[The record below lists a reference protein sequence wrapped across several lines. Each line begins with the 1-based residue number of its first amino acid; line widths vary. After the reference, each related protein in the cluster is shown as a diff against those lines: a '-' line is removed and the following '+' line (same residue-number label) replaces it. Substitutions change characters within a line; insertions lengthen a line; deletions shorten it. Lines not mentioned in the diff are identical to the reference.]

1 MTTKILQN
9 VMLCNALNEYFYAVG
24 PELAKCSNPSGEFA
38 FKKYLQYN
46 SKNSMFCS
54 CVTPEEIIKIIYSFP
69 NNKAPG
75 MDNISSKIL
84 KKISNSI
91 TFPLTFIFNLSFT
104 TGVLPDLLKIA
115 KVIPVHKK
123 GEKNLPGNYRP
134 ISLLSVFDKIL
145 EKLMHK

>member
-1 MTTKILQN
+1 
-9 VMLCNALNEYFYAVG
+9 
-24 PELAKCSNPSGEFA
+24 
-38 FKKYLQYN
+38 
-46 SKNSMFCS
+46 MFCS

-75 MDNISSKIL
+75 MDNICSKIL

-104 TGVLPDLLKIA
+104 TGIVPDLLKIA

-145 EKLMHK
+145 EKLMYKRLSTYLEQNNILYDYQLLDLERIIQHLRLLWK